1 MSSFN
6 KSKLQSFLLSFLLSV
21 FTIIVIYLFSAYGT
35 NNDMFLIN
43 SVVELL
49 TLIIILFTLYFF
61 IIYFYLES
69 FVLKKI
75 KNLYKDLVSNQETE
89 QSVLVS
95 TNMDELVEQ
104 LKIFSKESET
114 EIKSMQQKE
123 NFRRDFIGNLAHELK
138 TPLFTSQSYL
148 LTLIDGALKDE
159 NINLKYLKIAEKSIE
174 RLIFIVKDLDLITK
188 LESDD
193 LKLEKSTFNIIS
205 LVNNVFEMLEIQSS
219 IKKISFSLDVKFK
232 SVQVIADQEKIH
244 QVLTNL
250 IENSVKYGKE
260 SGTTEVTIQDITEN
274 KIIVRITDN
283 GNGIQKKH
291 FKRLFERFYRIDNSG
306 NRKTGG
312 SGLGLAIVKHIIDAH
327 DEKIYVESDYGVG
340 SEFSFTLEK
349 SK

>member
-6 KSKLQSFLLSFLLSV
+6 KSKLQSFVLSVLLSV
-21 FTIIVIYLFSAYGT
+21 FNLIVIYLFAI
-35 NNDMFLIN
+35 NNSDISIFFSKNIL
-43 SVVELL
+43 ELL
-49 TLIIILFTLYFF
+49 TLIVSLFILYFF
-61 IIYFYLES
+61 IIYFYLEF
-69 FVLKKI
+69 FVFKKI
-75 KNLYKDLVSNQETE
+75 RNLYKDLIPNKEHKE
-89 QSVLVS
+89 DVLVT

-104 LKIFSKESET
+104 LKKFSKESET
-114 EIKSMQQKE
+114 EIKTMQQKE
-123 NFRRDFIGNLAHELK
+123 NFRKNFIGNLAHELK

-159 NINLKYLKIAEKSIE
+159 DVNLKYLKIAEKSIE

-188 LESDD
+188 FESDD
-193 LKLEKSTFNIIS
+193 LKLEKSIFNIIP
-205 LVNNVFEMLEIQSS
+205 LVNNVFEMLEIQAD
-219 IKKISFSLDVKFK
+219 KKRISFSLDSKFK
-232 SVQVIADQEKIH
+232 SVNVIADQEKIH

-260 SGTTEVTIQDITEN
+260 SGTSEVTIQDITEN

-283 GNGIQKKH
+283 GNGIRKIH